1 MVDITYLALT
11 ISSVVALVFL
21 SAVLVLPAF

>member
-1 MVDITYLALT
+1 MADIIYLALT

-21 SAVLVLPAF
+21 SASLVLPAF